1 MFGPWRRNRTAAVD
15 VAVSVFQLLRIKVV
29 ACALLPNGE
38 VEIEQKQ
45 LMAKLDLKIGTLR
58 FGLAWTQ

>member
-1 MFGPWRRNRTAAVD
+1 M
-15 VAVSVFQLLRIKVV
+15 AVSVFQLLRIKVV

-38 VEIEQKQ
+38 VDNKQKQ